1 VDAPVDSDP
10 ALAPDLAVPEAPP
23 PLRPLTS
30 LRWPYIPE
38 ESVYADPLKRDDPK
52 ALQLPQYEA
61 IGMPSP
67 LFDPLVL
74 TPHTA
79 TSPAVRK
86 ALASPELRDLLRRLD
101 ALRGPEREDA
111 LQAAL
116 GVAPGQQAFALQGAA
131 AAAPPSRGY
140 AEEEMKLLRTLAE
153 AVEGTVRGGKEEV
166 LGLDW
171 DA

>member
-1 VDAPVDSDP
+1 MAVHPRRVRLRGSLEARRPEGAPAPSIRGHRY
-10 ALAPDLAVPEAPP
+10 AL
-23 PLRPLTS
+23 
-30 LRWPYIPE
+30 
-38 ESVYADPLKRDDPK
+38 
-52 ALQLPQYEA
+52 
-61 IGMPSP
+61 SP

-74 TPHTA
+74 TSHTA

-101 ALRGPEREDA
+101 ALRGPERQDA

-153 AVEGTVRGGKEEV
+153 AVEGTVRGGKEEM